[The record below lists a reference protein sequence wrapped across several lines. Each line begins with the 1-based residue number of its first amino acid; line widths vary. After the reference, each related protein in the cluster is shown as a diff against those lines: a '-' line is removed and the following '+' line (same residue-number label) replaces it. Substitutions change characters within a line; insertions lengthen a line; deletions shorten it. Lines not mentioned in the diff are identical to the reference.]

1 MLKKQ
6 LENDSLNLVLT
17 PLSLGSCCFIC
28 QVNFYLSTKPK
39 MKCPSSGKFSP
50 TFSVGRH
57 LLQAPFHTA
66 LATASASPIRLS
78 DLEGTIYLTHL

>member
-6 LENDSLNLVLT
+6 LEYDSLNLVLT

-28 QVNFYLSTKPK
+28 QVNFYSSTKPK

-66 LATASASPIRLS
+66 LATLFVHRPPPS
-78 DLEGTIYLTHL
+78 D